1 MHRPMNIK
9 LTRINTSSMHTVYV
23 VIPKKGL
30 LKIIQ
35 TLATLQCIEC
45 SIVLVDAYIKYTDL
59 LSSMNEIVYLI
70 FI

>member
-1 MHRPMNIK
+1 
-9 LTRINTSSMHTVYV
+9 MHTVYV